1 MKDLYN
7 TDVST
12 TNWDTCQ
19 QWSHWLWF
27 VIIEEKDETSQMY
40 HVKLKNYS
48 TLSHYMICC
57 TLLHSACTYLHAVCC
72 EDVRTVTL
80 APPWTLVALMAGL
93 CDTSA
98 LVTEST

>member
-1 MKDLYN
+1 MFQPLIGTHVNSGATGCGLLSLKKRMRLPKCIN
-7 TDVST
+7 VK
-12 TNWDTCQ
+12 
-19 QWSHWLWF
+19 
-27 VIIEEKDETSQMY
+27 IEE
-40 HVKLKNYS
+40 LL

>member
-1 MKDLYN
+1 
-7 TDVST
+7 
-12 TNWDTCQ
+12 
-19 QWSHWLWF
+19 
-27 VIIEEKDETSQMY
+27 
-40 HVKLKNYS
+40 
-48 TLSHYMICC
+48 MICC
-57 TLLHSACTYLHAVCC
+57 TLLHSACTYLYAVCC